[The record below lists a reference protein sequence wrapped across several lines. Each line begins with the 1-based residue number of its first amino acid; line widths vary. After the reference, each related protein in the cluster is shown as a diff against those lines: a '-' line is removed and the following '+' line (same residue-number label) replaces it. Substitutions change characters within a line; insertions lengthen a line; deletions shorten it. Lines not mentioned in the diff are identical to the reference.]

1 MTGPIKLEIS
11 SKSTPPPHVSGG
23 RIIRDLL
30 EAGTNAADGLAAKI
44 VRESGHEAALNL
56 LDQAGIRGRAGG
68 GFPTGHKWWL
78 VASQEAG
85 ERYFVCNANGVQPGG
100 YKEGFLLR
108 ANPYKVV
115 EAVTIA
121 THCVGAKQGFLCLP
135 QGFVEETAVLEDA
148 IRRAHE
154 SGLLGTN
161 ALGSENELDL
171 KLIKTPDSYLAGEES
186 ALLEF
191 IEGKPLQPRGKPPL
205 PTDRG
210 LFGKPTVVNN
220 LETVLQCRYALK
232 AGAQAYRE
240 IGTRNAP
247 GTMMFSL
254 SGEVNRPG
262 LYELPLGTP
271 LRQLIFSDGEGIP
284 SQTDFKA
291 AFPGG
296 IASAI
301 MDRELLDTPLDFD
314 SLRDVGSDLGSGVV
328 MVFGQEMCMV
338 DLALQVA
345 RFFSDAS
352 CGKCL
357 PCKDG
362 TKRTHTMLTRLD
374 HLNESSVDLAGVQMP
389 PSKRHPQL
397 TVLNNTPR
405 GISYTDTVKGL
416 DKITHLC
423 EFFKYRGDCNHSNE
437 AATTL
442 ISLVSKFR
450 REFDYHMQFG
460 SCDLA
465 TKMPSMQKHYA
476 ETV

>member
-1 MTGPIKLEIS
+1 LEIS
-11 SKSTPPPHVSGG
+11 SKSISPPHVSGG

-30 EAGTNAADGLAAKI
+30 EAETDGLAIKI
-44 VRESGHEAALNL
+44 VCETGREVALNL
-56 LDQAGIRGRAGG
+56 LEQAGVRGRAGG

-78 VASQEAG
+78 VASQETDQ
-85 ERYFVCNANGVQPGG
+85 RYFVCNANGVQPGS

-108 ANPYKVV
+108 ANPYKIV

-135 QGFVEETAVLEDA
+135 QGFAEETTLLENA
-148 IRRAHE
+148 IRRAYE

-161 ALGSENELDL
+161 ALGSGRELHL
-171 KLIKTPDSYLAGEES
+171 KLVKTPDSYLAGEES

-191 IEGKPLQPRGKPPL
+191 IEGKPLLPRGKPPL
-205 PTDRG
+205 PTSCG
-210 LFGKPTVVNN
+210 LFGKPTAVNN

-240 IGTRNAP
+240 IGNRNAP
-247 GTMMFSL
+247 GTMLFSL

-262 LYELPLGTP
+262 LYELPLGIP
-271 LRQLIFSDGEGIP
+271 LRQLIFSHGEGISP
-284 SQTDFKA
+284 HTNFKA

-296 IASAI
+296 IASALL
-301 MDRELLDTPLDFD
+301 DQELLDTPLDFD
-314 SLRDVGSDLGSGVV
+314 SLKDVGSDLGSGVV
-328 MVFGQEMCMV
+328 IVFGQEACMV

-345 RFFSDAS
+345 RFFSDTS

-362 TKRTHTMLTRLD
+362 TKRTQTMLTRLD
-374 HLNESSVDLAGVQMP
+374 HLNESSVDLVGVQMP
-389 PSKRHPQL
+389 ASKRHPQL

-423 EFFKYRGDCNHSNE
+423 EFFKHRGDCHHSNE

-442 ISLVSKFR
+442 ISLVSKFKG
-450 REFDYHMQFG
+450 EFEYHMQFG
-460 SCDLA
+460 SCDV
-465 TKMPSMQKHYA
+465 TIKTPSVQKRYA